1 MADGD
6 PAGRR
11 RAILGIL
18 AGAGTASL
26 AGCPAPAPAPD
37 DDDAGSGRADTTR
50 TLGGPLRAME
60 AVSGAV
66 SRAAERAE
74 RRDRGGTDRALET
87 LADNLKRAV
96 ERFDGLRDTLPE
108 PTAEAADRRFRQA
121 QRRTEEAAAAATI
134 YTDYCKSVP
143 MVRRPVLANHR

>member
-26 AGCPAPAPAPD
+26 AGCPAPAPD

-50 TLGGPLRAME
+50 TLGEPLRAME

-134 YTDYCKSVP
+134 
-143 MVRRPVLANHR
+143 